1 MSLMSNRA
9 RRQKPLPGLVETEPG
24 LWQRTRMFLRWF
36 FAPRLLP
43 SAWTAPA
50 IFGSR
55 YPKARADGAGLR
67 QVIDESRAARDGHD
81 LDHPP
86 H

>member
-1 MSLMSNRA
+1 VSNRA
-9 RRQKPLPGLVETEPG
+9 HGREPLPLVGETEPG
-24 LWQRTRMFLRWF
+24 FWKRTHMFLKWF
-36 FAPRLLP
+36 FAPRPLP

-67 QVIDESRAARDGHD
+67 QAIDEARTAQDGHNRD
-81 LDHPP
+81 
-86 H
+86 